1 MTHKFKYSD
10 YLEHPQKYKLFK
22 TAVVDCTILNATG
35 VVNRGTVVGLE
46 HIEDKYSPF
55 YGKTLPLYKLST
67 GDLCWGNKLSNFV
80 L

>member
-1 MTHKFKYSD
+1 MSRKFNYSD
-10 YLEHPQKYKLFK
+10 YLRNPNKYKLFK
-22 TAVVDCTILNATG
+22 TAVVDCTILNESG

-46 HIEDKYSPF
+46 HIEDKYSSF
-55 YGKTLPLYKLST
+55 YRKTLPLYKLST